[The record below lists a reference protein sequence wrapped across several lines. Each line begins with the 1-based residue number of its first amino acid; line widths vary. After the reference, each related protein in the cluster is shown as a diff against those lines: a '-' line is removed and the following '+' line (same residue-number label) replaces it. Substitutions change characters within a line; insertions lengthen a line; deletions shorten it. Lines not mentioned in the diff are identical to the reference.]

1 MQMATNSAVIVK
13 CLVYLIGSVVI
24 GLALISYV
32 TALEPGAILA
42 WLLERF
48 TVLFLLLLGFFVI
61 TGVTGVLKLNGSI
74 TDPFWQECALQS
86 ANGLAA
92 LALTFTLLGISLG
105 VGALGQQIISPQTV
119 GRIIQ
124 ELTTHFS
131 LAFMTTVVGIPL
143 STLLRAATQL
153 RIQNLK
159 VKREDTA

>member
-1 MQMATNSAVIVK
+1 MSMTMNSAVIVK
-13 CLVYLIGSVVI
+13 SLVYLIGTVVI

-48 TVLFLLLLGFFVI
+48 TVLFLLLLGLFI
-61 TGVTGVLKLNGSI
+61 TIGVTGVLKLNGSP
-74 TDPFWQECALQS
+74 TDAFWHECSLQS
-86 ANGLAA
+86 ANALAA

-105 VGALGQQIISPQTV
+105 VGALGQQVISPQTI

-124 ELTTHFS
+124 ELTAHFS
-131 LAFMTTVVGIPL
+131 MAFMTTVVGIPL

-159 VKREDTA
+159 VKREDIA